1 MPAPKTLFSLENATV
16 KEIKRPPKKSVE
28 SEPLKIVPR
37 EKLPE
42 ARFYV
47 QTNRGIKQ
55 IENYN
60 PHLEKEIQQLAN
72 KRQQMISRY
81 IGKVLD
87 EFHPEPPSA
96 LLLFTED
103 KDGNKTLLKSI
114 KKPSPEFITK
124 CEDYADKHQKDL
136 SVHFQNGSSRW
147 IPALDQ
153 KEREGYRKSPPAM
166 SGCRKCGSITC
177 AGVGATGVSCNG
189 RG

>member
-16 KEIKRPPKKSVE
+16 TETKRPPKKSVE
-28 SEPLKIVPR
+28 TEQLKIVTR
-37 EKLPE
+37 EKLPP
-42 ARFYV
+42 ARYHV

-60 PHLEKEIQQLAN
+60 PHLETEIQQLAN